1 MAMVRVPDQPVA
13 GFLAALGGRTPSPGG
28 GATAALAGALGAAQ
42 LLMAAEY
49 ATWDGAEDPRNSLKA
64 IVKQLP
70 ELAEKDAEAYGRFAE
85 ARKSRKENP
94 AAFAQATK
102 DILGVP
108 VEILEL
114 CVTALRAMPDAIRR
128 APGWFACD
136 LGIAYD
142 CLKTGFEGAR
152 SLAGS
157 NLATVAPEARDPG
170 IMNKLTAAEKTYDDL
185 RRTID
190 PLLAARQGG
199 A

>member
-1 MAMVRVPDQPVA
+1 MAAAVPDRTI
-13 GFLAALGGRTPSPGG
+13 GEFLAALGARTPSPGG

-49 ATWDGAEDPRNSLKA
+49 AAWDGTPDPKASLGA
-64 IVKQLP
+64 IVKSLP
-70 ELAEKDAEAYGRFAE
+70 ELAERDAEAYGRFAA
-85 ARKSRKENP
+85 ARKARTDNP
-94 AAFAQATK
+94 EAFAKATA
-102 DILGVP
+102 DILAVP
-108 VEILEL
+108 LDIMDRCLS
-114 CVTALRAMPDAIRR
+114 ALDAMPGTIRR

-157 NLATVAPEARDPG
+157 NLAPMAPESRDG
-170 IMNKLTAAEKTYDDL
+170 NIMSRLAAAERKYDGL
-185 RRTID
+185 RKVID
-190 PLLAARQGG
+190 PLLASRQGG